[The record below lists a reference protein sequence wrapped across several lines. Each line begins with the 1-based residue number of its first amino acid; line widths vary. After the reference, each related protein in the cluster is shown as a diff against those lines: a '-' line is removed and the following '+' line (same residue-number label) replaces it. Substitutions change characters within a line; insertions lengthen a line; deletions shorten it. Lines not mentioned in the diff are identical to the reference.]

1 VSDAITTDE
10 IYAEA
15 SDWYARS
22 WDPELSVGEWWELL
36 AESGWAFPR
45 WPVGLGGRGLS
56 KPQAKAAL
64 SARRDSGAFGPPNG
78 VSTFLVVPTILHY
91 GTPEQQRRYIPG
103 IVTGRDPWCQL
114 FSEPGSGSDMAGLST
129 RAERDGDEW
138 VVSGQKVWNSG
149 AHFAKYGI
157 LIARTDPDQP
167 KHKGI
172 SYFLI
177 DMVQDG
183 VDVRPLRE
191 MTGDAA
197 FNEVFISEARV
208 SDADRLGDLGD
219 GWRVAMT
226 TLAHERDPENPG
238 LGENQAFD
246 QVDLSAPGGE
256 HAKTAAKRVD
266 GFSIALSGGVGTMLD
281 EIVDRYDAAS
291 DPVRRQRLMQILSN
305 RRASRLSS
313 QRAAAAARAGGQP
326 GPEISTLKLLG
337 TTTARE
343 IRDIALESMGPDG
356 MLWGDDTYDGGQFL
370 AYAMFTPALSIAGG
384 TDEVQRNIMGERVLG
399 LPREPGE
406 AEQRQRPW
414 SELPRN

>member
-1 VSDAITTDE
+1 MSDATTTDE

-15 SDWYARS
+15 ADWYTRS
-22 WDPELSVGEWWELL
+22 WDPELSVGEWWEQL

-45 WPVGLGGRGLS
+45 WPVGFGGRGLS
-56 KPQAKAAL
+56 KSASKAAL
-64 SARRDSGAFGPPNG
+64 TARRDAGVFGPPNG
-78 VSTFLVVPTILHY
+78 VSTFLVAPTVLHY
-91 GTPEQQRRYIPG
+91 GTPEQRQRYLPG
-103 IVTGRDPWCQL
+103 IVSGRDVWCQL
-114 FSEPGSGSDMAGLST
+114 FSEPGSGSDMAGLAT

-138 VVSGQKVWNSG
+138 IVSGQKVWNSG

-177 DMVQDG
+177 DMEQQG

-226 TLAHERDPENPG
+226 TLAHERDPDNPG

-246 QVDLSAPGGE
+246 QVDLSASVG
-256 HAKTAAKRVD
+256 AYAVQAAKRVD
-266 GFSIALSGGVGTMLD
+266 GFSIALSGGVSTMLD
-281 EIVDRYDAAS
+281 EIVERYDAAS
-291 DPVRRQRLMQILSN
+291 RPVMRQRLMRIFSN
-305 RRASRLSS
+305 RRASRWSGE
-313 QRAAAAARAGGQP
+313 RAAAAARAGGQP

-337 TTTARE
+337 TQTARE
-343 IRDIALESMGPDG
+343 IRDTGLEAMGAEG
-356 MLWGDDTYDGGQFL
+356 MLWGDDTPDGGQFL

-384 TDEVQRNIMGERVLG
+384 TDEVQRNIISERVLG
-399 LPREPGE
+399 LPREPSE

-414 SELPRN
+414 SELPRS